1 MKETGLLNKILDKL
15 QNVNKNNHNP
25 DELSDQELI
34 NKFVNDNDDQAYEL
48 IVSKYMEK
56 IYNLAYRITRDHYQ
70 SEDVLQE
77 VYITL
82 IKKLHTFR
90 GESKFS
96 SWLYR
101 VTANASYMMLRAEK
115 KYEHDLSLEDYV
127 PYDSKGTLMG
137 RIHHKDW
144 SSRPDIVIY
153 IKEALEIL
161 EKAVD
166 ELPEAYRVVFYLR
179 DIEGLSNEEVS
190 QVLEISVPAA
200 KSRIHRARL
209 YIRDKVSDYFY
220 EWKKIG

>member
-25 DELSDQELI
+25 DELSDQQLI
-34 NKFVNDNDDQAYEL
+34 NKFVNDNDDQAFEL
-48 IVSKYMEK
+48 IVSRYMEK
-56 IYNLAYRITRDHYQ
+56 IYNLAYRITRDHYK

-101 VTANASYMMLRAEK
+101 ITANASYMLLRAEK

>member
-1 MKETGLLNKILDKL
+1 MKESGLIDKILVKL
-15 QNVNKNNHNP
+15 QEIGNK
-25 DELSDQELI
+25 DGGQGELSDQQLI
-34 NKFVNDNDDQAYEL
+34 ERFVNNNDEGAFEL
-48 IVSKYMEK
+48 IVGRYMEK
-56 IYNLAYRITRDHYQ
+56 IYNLAYRITRDHYK
-70 SEDVLQE
+70 SEEVLQE
-77 VYITL
+77 VYMTL
-82 IKKLHTFR
+82 VKKLHTFR
-90 GESKFS
+90 GDSNFS

-101 VTANASYMMLRAEK
+101 VTANASYMLLRAER
-115 KYEHDLSLEDYV
+115 KYEHDLSLENYV

-161 EKAVD
+161 EKAID
-166 ELPEAYRVVFYLR
+166 ELPEVYRVVFYLR

>member
-1 MKETGLLNKILDKL
+1 MKKTGLLDKILVKL
-15 QNVNKNNHNP
+15 QEIGNK
-25 DELSDQELI
+25 DGGQGELSDQQLI
-34 NKFVNDNDDQAYEL
+34 ERFVNKNDEGAFEL
-48 IVSKYMEK
+48 IVGRYMEK
-56 IYNLAYRITRDHYQ
+56 IYNLAYRITRDHYK
-70 SEDVLQE
+70 SEEVLQE
-77 VYITL
+77 VYMTL

-101 VTANASYMMLRAEK
+101 VTANASYMLLRAEK

-127 PYDSKGTLMG
+127 PYDNKGTLMG

-153 IKEALEIL
+153 IKEALQIL

-166 ELPEAYRVVFYLR
+166 ELPEVYRVVFYLR

>member
-1 MKETGLLNKILDKL
+1 MKETGFLEKILDTLHK
-15 QNVNKNNHNP
+15 VSNNSSSQ
-25 DELSDQELI
+25 DELSDQQLI
-34 NKFVNDNDDQAYEL
+34 DKFVNNNDEGAFEL
-48 IVSKYMEK
+48 IVGRYMEK
-56 IYNLAYRITRDHYQ
+56 IYNLAYRITRDHYK
-70 SEDVLQE
+70 SEEVLQE

-101 VTANASYMMLRAEK
+101 VTANASYMLLRAEK

-127 PYDSKGTLMG
+127 PYDNKGTLMG

-153 IKEALEIL
+153 IKEALQIL
-161 EKAVD
+161 EKAID
-166 ELPEAYRVVFYLR
+166 ELPEVYRVVFYLR

-220 EWKKIG
+220 EWKKID

>member
-1 MKETGLLNKILDKL
+1 MKETGLLDKILDKL
-15 QNVNKNNHNP
+15 QKVNKNNQNP

-34 NKFVNDNDDQAYEL
+34 DKFVNDNDDQAFEL
-48 IVSKYMEK
+48 IVSRYMEK
-56 IYNLAYRITRDHYQ
+56 IYNLAYRITRDHYK

-153 IKEALEIL
+153 IKEALQIL
-161 EKAVD
+161 EKAID
-166 ELPEAYRVVFYLR
+166 ELPEVYRVVFYLR

>member
-25 DELSDQELI
+25 DELSDQQLI
-34 NKFVNDNDDQAYEL
+34 NKFVNDNDDQAFEL
-48 IVSKYMEK
+48 IVSRYMEK
-56 IYNLAYRITRDHYQ
+56 IYNLAYRITRDHYK

-101 VTANASYMMLRAEK
+101 ITANASYMLLRAEK

-179 DIEGLSNEEVS
+179 DIDGLSNEEVS

-200 KSRIHRARL
+200 KSRIHRSRL